1 MSEIENAPPAKPTIV
16 ESVTF
21 LKAYTSLIRLRQENT
36 HFPALLGTVL
46 NRVAETHRAELG
58 VGLGLVFP
66 SNFPVNNA
74 PRFVDQSS
82 TETPYGY
89 WPSNG
94 HPYPPGYHG
103 ERHTKS
109 ATFNPPR
116 PMWGEPVIF
125 PKTDEM
131 LAEYAK
137 NLEAQLEAVVTLRSL
152 QLEDYSATLPPAMN
166 DVRRAQLTGRLAAL
180 DADSA
185 QCRSEL
191 EQLGDPSPRVE

>member
-1 MSEIENAPPAKPTIV
+1 MSENENTPPAKPTIV

-46 NRVAETHRAELG
+46 NRVAETQRAELG

-66 SNFPVNNA
+66 SNFHVNQA
-74 PRFVDQSS
+74 PRFADQSPP
-82 TETPYGY
+82 EIPYGY
-89 WPSNG
+89 WPPNG
-94 HPYPPGYHG
+94 HPYPPGYRV
-103 ERHTKS
+103 ESHTKS
-109 ATFNPPR
+109 ASFNPPR

-125 PKTDEM
+125 AKTDE
-131 LAEYAK
+131 LLVEYAK

-152 QLEDYSATLPPAMN
+152 QLEDYSATLPPALN
-166 DVRRAQLTGRLAAL
+166 DVRREQLTSRLAAL
-180 DADSA
+180 EVDSA

-191 EQLGDPSPRVE
+191 EQLGEPAPRVE